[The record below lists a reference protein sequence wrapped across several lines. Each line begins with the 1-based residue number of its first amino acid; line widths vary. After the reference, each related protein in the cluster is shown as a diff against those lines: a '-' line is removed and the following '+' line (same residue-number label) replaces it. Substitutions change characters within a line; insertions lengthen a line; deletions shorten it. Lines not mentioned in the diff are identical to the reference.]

1 MTKLHITLLPE
12 EVFFRLL
19 PFLDLPDQHSLL
31 LTCRSLFYK
40 VVPALYRSPF
50 RLLLA
55 YNGKTSPH
63 PLSPTSTSSPSTFP
77 PIASASAS
85 YSYSSIPSYSTASD
99 PSSLIPTSSTLYSTI
114 RTTITPATATLTT
127 VRVARSNSS
136 INSNSS
142 SHGAGNG
149 IGSGAGGSGNSMR
162 HSSRRHTSNPNSLR
176 KASASSVSST
186 STSSTSSSSTH
197 TAATAL
203 TTAASSY
210 SPPSARPTGTSGP
223 FPAAIATATAS
234 TSAPTSAT
242 PRSVRPSSLHQRSL
256 SDHPKGFNPSSIG
269 TSHSDTTTAHSK
281 ARLSIITHHNQQQ
294 QSSSTRSMGTATTM
308 ALTPQ
313 RDGWKLKKMS
323 QLLQLLIACTSIQA
337 RLPALRY
344 PGYGQQW
351 IRPPCKLDYLL
362 YYTDQQEGGEIMV
375 QCFHLLFADLIQCRW
390 ENEARGLGV
399 PLGPP
404 DKEAYKVLYQ
414 IQREFMAHHPAGIR
428 TLSVSA
434 VHTIDHA
441 ITLAPQLG
449 RVSRLELTDLE
460 LEFKVEKVVDFI
472 KSHRMVFGPV
482 LKELSLKK
490 TQTEGETRGDSGAN
504 SPGSR
509 GAGGGYQ
516 ASISA
521 ASMFSF
527 GSASS
532 PISSTPTFPPQPTSV
547 GIIAATGGGGG
558 GGGGVPSSST
568 SPPVALIQSLVNF
581 PRSAA
586 TSSMASSVMSV
597 VEAIKGLERLDAT
610 NWDDCVLYLDRLPS
624 PSLKRLWLSPNTPS
638 STSPNYTQAEQQLMG
653 LAEQLKKWR
662 QLEEIKMPIRKG
674 NVFAWAASEK
684 RAALIC
690 APILAGSRTKR
701 LPEMRQIHLEG
712 PTLDVVDSVRDAAF
726 AFQTTLEDLE
736 ARSRVRVWH
745 PTTIEWGWRMPRL
758 TRLTLE
764 GEISLYFSLDALN
777 RCPALE
783 ELTLATS
790 MRHQHHHYR
799 QDQPPLSPL
808 PHLARGTNP
817 GGDLLL
823 FIRSQEIRSIASLKN
838 LQRLSLHGAWQ
849 VPDRVLRRI
858 ADHCLKLKELRLDQ
872 TVGTTIGGVLLGV
885 ENMERLEKLELRL
898 DVVDLSLVRIV
909 ARKLAFLS
917 SIQLTSL
924 RTID

>member
-1 MTKLHITLLPE
+1 MTRLHITLLPE
-12 EVFFRLL
+12 EVFFHLL
-19 PFLDLPDQHSLL
+19 PFLDLPDHHSLL

-55 YNGKTSPH
+55 YNGKTPSH
-63 PLSPTSTSSPSTFP
+63 PLSPNPTSSSSSTFP
-77 PIASASAS
+77 PIASTSAS
-85 YSYSSIPSYSTASD
+85 YSYSSSLPSYSSASD
-99 PSSLIPTSSTLYSTI
+99 PSSLIPTSSLYSTT

-127 VRVARSNSS
+127 IKVARSNSS
-136 INSNSS
+136 IDSND
-142 SHGAGNG
+142 GAGNG
-149 IGSGAGGSGNSMR
+149 IGGSAGGSGSSMR
-162 HSSRRHTSNPNSLR
+162 HSSRRHTGNPHSLR

-197 TAATAL
+197 TAATVL

-223 FPAAIATATAS
+223 FPVAIATATATASASAS
-234 TSAPTSAT
+234 TPTT
-242 PRSVRPSSLHQRSL
+242 PRPVHPSSLHQRSL
-256 SDHPKGFNPSSIG
+256 SDHPKGFNPGSIG
-269 TSHSDTTTAHSK
+269 TSHSDTTSAHSK

-294 QSSSTRSMGTATTM
+294 QSSSTRPTGTATAM

-313 RDGWKLKKMS
+313 RDGRKLKKMS
-323 QLLQLLIACTSIQA
+323 RLLQLLIACTSIQA

-351 IRPPCKLDYLL
+351 IRPPCKVDYLL

-375 QCFHLLFADLIQCRW
+375 QCFHLLFADLVQCRW
-390 ENEARGLGV
+390 EDEARGLGV

-414 IQREFMAHHPAGIR
+414 IQREFMVHHPAGIR

-434 VHTIDHA
+434 VHTIDYA

-490 TQTEGETRGDSGAN
+490 KQTEGEICKGSGAS
-504 SPGSR
+504 SPGPTR

-516 ASISA
+516 VSNSA
-521 ASMFSF
+521 ASLFSF
-527 GSASS
+527 GSAGS
-532 PISSTPTFPPQPTSV
+532 PISSTATFPPHPTPA

-558 GGGGVPSSST
+558 IPSST
-568 SPPVALIQSLVNF
+568 SPPVALIQSLINF
-581 PRSAA
+581 PRSAT
-586 TSSMASSVMSV
+586 TSSMASSSSVMSV
-597 VEAIKGLERLDAT
+597 VQAIKGLERLDAT

-624 PSLKRLWLSPNTPS
+624 SSLKRLWLSSNTPS
-638 STSPNYTQAEQQLMG
+638 STSPDYTQAEQQLVG
-653 LAEQLKKWR
+653 LADQLKQWR

-674 NVFAWAASEK
+674 NVFAWAANEK
-684 RAALIC
+684 RSALIC

-701 LPEMRQIHLEG
+701 LPKMRQIHLEG

-726 AFQTTLEDLE
+726 AFQATLEDLE
-736 ARSRVRVWH
+736 ARSRIRVWH

-808 PHLARGTNP
+808 PHLARGANP

-858 ADHCLKLKELRLDQ
+858 ADQCLKLKELRLDQ

-885 ENMERLEKLELRL
+885 ENMQRLERLELRL
-898 DVVDLSLVRIV
+898 NVVDLSLVRV
-909 ARKLAFLS
+909 VTRKLAFLS

-924 RTID
+924 RTVD

>member
-1 MTKLHITLLPE
+1 MHITLLPE
-12 EVFFRLL
+12 EVFFHLL
-19 PFLDLPDQHSLL
+19 PFLDLPDHHNLL
-31 LTCRSLFYK
+31 LTCRPLFYK

-55 YNGKTSPH
+55 YNGKTSPQ
-63 PLSPTSTSSPSTFP
+63 PLSPTPASSSGSAFP
-77 PIASASAS
+77 PIAPASAS
-85 YSYSSIPSYSTASD
+85 YSYSYSTSLPSYCTASD
-99 PSSLIPTSSTLYSTI
+99 PSSLIPTSSTLYSTT

-127 VRVARSNSS
+127 VKIARSNSS
-136 INSNSS
+136 IESNNS
-142 SHGAGNG
+142 SHGVGNG
-149 IGSGAGGSGNSMR
+149 INNGAGSSTSTMR
-162 HSSRRHTSNPNSLR
+162 HSSRRHTGNSHSLR
-176 KASASSVSST
+176 KASASSVSSS

-197 TAATAL
+197 TVASAL

-210 SPPSARPTGTSGP
+210 SPPSVRPTGTSGP
-223 FPAAIATATAS
+223 SPPATAAS
-234 TSAPTSAT
+234 TSASAST
-242 PRSVRPSSLHQRSL
+242 TTRPVHPSSLHQRSL

-269 TSHSDTTTAHSK
+269 TSHSDTTSAHSK
-281 ARLSIITHHNQQQ
+281 TRLSIITHQHQQQQQ
-294 QSSSTRSMGTATTM
+294 QSSTRSTGTVV

-313 RDGWKLKKMS
+313 RDSWKLKKMS
-323 QLLQLLIACTSIQA
+323 RLLQLLIACTSIQA

-351 IRPPCKLDYLL
+351 IRPPCRVDYLL
-362 YYTDQQEGGEIMV
+362 YYSDQQEGGEIMI
-375 QCFHLLFADLIQCRW
+375 QCFHLLFADLVQCRW
-390 ENEARGLGV
+390 EDEARGLGV
-399 PLGPP
+399 PLSPP

-428 TLSVSA
+428 TLSVS
-434 VHTIDHA
+434 VTHTIDHA

-460 LEFKVEKVVDFI
+460 VEFKVEKVVDFI

-482 LKELSLKK
+482 LKEISLKK
-490 TQTEGETRGDSGAN
+490 RQLEGARRGSGAS
-504 SPGSR
+504 SPGLTR

-516 ASISA
+516 GSISA
-521 ASMFSF
+521 ASLFSF
-527 GSASS
+527 GSAGS
-532 PISSTPTFPPQPTSV
+532 PISSTATFPPHPSPA
-547 GIIAATGGGGG
+547 GIVAETREGGA
-558 GGGGVPSSST
+558 SSK
-568 SPPVALIQSLVNF
+568 SPPVALIQSLTNF
-581 PRSAA
+581 SRSAT
-586 TSSMASSVMSV
+586 TSSLTSPNPIMTV
-597 VEAIKGLERLDAT
+597 VEAIKGLECLDAT
-610 NWDDCVLYLDRLPS
+610 NWDDCVLYLDRLS
-624 PSLKRLWLSPNTPS
+624 SVSLKRLWLSPNTPS
-638 STSPNYTQAEQQLMG
+638 SASLDYAQAELQLVG
-653 LAEQLKKWR
+653 LAEQLKQWR

-674 NVFAWAASEK
+674 NVFAWAANEK
-684 RAALIC
+684 RSALIC

-701 LPEMRQIHLEG
+701 LPNMRQIHLEG

-726 AFQTTLEDLE
+726 AFQATLEDLE

-745 PTTIEWGWRMPRL
+745 PTTIEWGWKMPRL

-790 MRHQHHHYR
+790 MKHYQHQHGHHRHYR
-799 QDQPPLSPL
+799 HDQYQPPLSPL
-808 PHLARGTNP
+808 PHLTRGANP

-858 ADHCLKLKELRLDQ
+858 ADKCLKLKELRLDQ
-872 TVGTTIGGVLLGV
+872 TVGTTTGGVLLGI
-885 ENMERLEKLELRL
+885 ENMQRLEKLELRL
-898 DVVDLSLVRIV
+898 DVIDLSLVRVV

-917 SIQLTSL
+917 SIQLTNL
-924 RTID
+924 CTVD

>member
-12 EVFFRLL
+12 EVFFHLL
-19 PFLDLPDQHSLL
+19 SFLDLPDHHSLL

-55 YNGKTSPH
+55 YNGKTPPH
-63 PLSPTSTSSPSTFP
+63 PLSPSPTSSSSSIFP

-85 YSYSSIPSYSTASD
+85 HSYSSPLSSYSTASD
-99 PSSLIPTSSTLYSTI
+99 PSSLIPTSSTLYSTT

-127 VRVARSNSS
+127 VKVARSNSS
-136 INSNSS
+136 IDSNSS
-142 SHGAGNG
+142 SHGIG
-149 IGSGAGGSGNSMR
+149 IGSGAEGSGSSMR
-162 HSSRRHTSNPNSLR
+162 HSSRRHTGNPHSLR

-197 TAATAL
+197 TTATAL

-223 FPAAIATATAS
+223 FPVTIATATAS
-234 TSAPTSAT
+234 TSASTSTT
-242 PRSVRPSSLHQRSL
+242 PRSVHPSSLHQRSL

-269 TSHSDTTTAHSK
+269 TSHSDTTSAHSK

-294 QSSSTRSMGTATTM
+294 QSSSTRSTGTALTM

-323 QLLQLLIACTSIQA
+323 RLLQLLIACTSIQA

-351 IRPPCKLDYLL
+351 IRPPCRVDYLL

-375 QCFHLLFADLIQCRW
+375 QCFHLLFADLVQCRW
-390 ENEARGLGV
+390 EDEARGLGV

-434 VHTIDHA
+434 AHTIDHA

-472 KSHRMVFGPV
+472 KSHRMVYGPV

-490 TQTEGETRGDSGAN
+490 KQLEGEPRRGSGPS
-504 SPGSR
+504 SPGPTR

-516 ASISA
+516 TSISA
-521 ASMFSF
+521 ASLFSS
-527 GSASS
+527 GSAGS
-532 PISSTPTFPPQPTSV
+532 PISSTATFPPHPTPA

-558 GGGGVPSSST
+558 VPPPST
-568 SPPVALIQSLVNF
+568 SPPVALIQSLINF
-581 PRSAA
+581 PRSAT
-586 TSSMASSVMSV
+586 TSSMTSSSPVMSV
-597 VEAIKGLERLDAT
+597 VGAIKGLERLDAT

-624 PSLKRLWLSPNTPS
+624 LNLKRLWLSPNIPP
-638 STSPNYTQAEQQLMG
+638 STSPDYTLAEQQLVG
-653 LAEQLKKWR
+653 LADQLKQWR

-674 NVFAWAASEK
+674 NVFTWAASEK
-684 RAALIC
+684 RSALIC
-690 APILAGSRTKR
+690 APILAGSRAKR
-701 LPEMRQIHLEG
+701 LPKMRQIHVEG

-726 AFQTTLEDLE
+726 AFQETLEDLE

-790 MRHQHHHYR
+790 MRHKYHHYR

-808 PHLARGTNP
+808 PHLARGANP

-858 ADHCLKLKELRLDQ
+858 ADQCLKLKELRLDQ

-885 ENMERLEKLELRL
+885 ENMQRLERLELRL

-909 ARKLAFLS
+909 ARKLAFLT

-924 RTID
+924 RTVD